1 MMSDFTKDLM
11 RQLRFISSASNAFM
25 NTRQKLN
32 GQQRVLA
39 VLAKEDGLI
48 QSQLAEILD
57 IRPSSLAELM
67 KKMEKTA
74 MFCEKKKHRTNGSS
88 VFS

>member
-1 MMSDFTKDLM
+1 MSEFTKDLM

-25 NTRQKLN
+25 STRQKLT

-39 VLAKEDGLI
+39 ILVKEDGL
-48 QSQLAEILD
+48 
-57 IRPSSLAELM
+57 
-67 KKMEKTA
+67 T
-74 MFCEKKKHRTNGSS
+74 MFCEKKKSMTNESN

>member
-1 MMSDFTKDLM
+1 MSEFTKDLM

-25 NTRQKLN
+25 SKRQKLT

-39 VLAKEDGLI
+39 ILVKEDGLI

-67 KKMEKTA
+67 KKMEKTV
-74 MFCEKKKHRTNGSS
+74 MSYVKKPSMTNGSNAS
-88 VFS
+88 F

>member
-1 MMSDFTKDLM
+1 MSEFTKDLM

-25 NTRQKLN
+25 STRQKLT

-39 VLAKEDGLI
+39 ILVKEDGLI

-57 IRPSSLAELM
+57 IRPSSISRVNEENG
-67 KKMEKTA
+67 EK
-74 MFCEKKKHRTNGSS
+74 
-88 VFS
+88 